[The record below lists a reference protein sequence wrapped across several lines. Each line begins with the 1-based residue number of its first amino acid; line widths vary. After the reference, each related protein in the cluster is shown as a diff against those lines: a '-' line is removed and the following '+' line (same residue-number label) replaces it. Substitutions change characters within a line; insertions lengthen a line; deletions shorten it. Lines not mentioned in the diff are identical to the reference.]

1 MLSDKQI
8 CRLAYL
14 YRKHRLDL
22 RYGPHRDGRPSRIER
37 ICRTHRSWVR
47 LQEEVGRQQ
56 GLVNLRRARLGESA
70 DLRAALRACVE
81 RRIAALVEQA
91 LPEVSG
97 AGRRYVTVSID
108 PGATAPE
115 YAHSTS
121 YGDRNTVARRYRY
134 PVIDHHHTLT
144 LAPSHRVLVE
154 GGIITIV
161 RRSEYARTGC
171 RAWWLVRS
179 TGYSHRVV
187 EGWLVRGVHVRA
199 RSLQAAQRRVA
210 AQRSATAANLWRKR
224 TADAALRRVWV
235 SREDSLAAGNC
246 AAGTDNF
253 VDKISRALGGT
264 PGAVRADWLI
274 DFAQSVGEL
283 FRARRA
289 VSAALARYGY

>member
-1 MLSDKQI
+1 MDARI
-8 CRLAYL
+8 VRLAYL
-14 YRKHRLDL
+14 YRTARTI
-22 RYGPHRDGRPSRIER
+22 GRARIER
-37 ICRTHRSWVR
+37 ICRAHRCWVR
-47 LQEEVGRQQ
+47 LQAEADRQR
-56 GLVNLRRARLGESA
+56 GLVNQRMWRRGESA
-70 DLRAALRACVE
+70 DLRAALRARVE
-81 RRIAALVEQA
+81 RRIAALITPA

-144 LAPSHRVLVE
+144 IAPSHRVLVE
-154 GGIITIV
+154 GGVITIV

-253 VDKISRALGGT
+253 IDKISRALGGT

-274 DFAQSVGEL
+274 EFAQSVGDL